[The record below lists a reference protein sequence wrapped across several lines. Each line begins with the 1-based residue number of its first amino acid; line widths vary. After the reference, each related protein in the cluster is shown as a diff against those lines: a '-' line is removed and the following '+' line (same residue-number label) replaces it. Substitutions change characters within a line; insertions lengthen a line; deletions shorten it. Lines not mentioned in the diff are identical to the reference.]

1 MLMYFLRGA
10 FKKHGKNFVFDPFG
24 SYSFSTIVVGN
35 DVFIGLNPIILAGK
49 SGVYFGDKIMIGP
62 NVTIIGGDHNT
73 SVVGEYM
80 FDIKEKL
87 PENDIPIFIEDD
99 VWIGCG
105 VTILKGVRI
114 GTGSIIAAGSLLL
127 KDVPSYTVYGGIP
140 GRVIKNRFNEEEL
153 KVHKNKLKMNNEV
166 VK

>member
-1 MLMYFLRGA
+1 
-10 FKKHGKNFVFDPFG
+10 
-24 SYSFSTIVVGN
+24 
-35 DVFIGLNPIILAGK
+35 
-49 SGVYFGDKIMIGP
+49 
-62 NVTIIGGDHNT
+62 
-73 SVVGEYM
+73 M